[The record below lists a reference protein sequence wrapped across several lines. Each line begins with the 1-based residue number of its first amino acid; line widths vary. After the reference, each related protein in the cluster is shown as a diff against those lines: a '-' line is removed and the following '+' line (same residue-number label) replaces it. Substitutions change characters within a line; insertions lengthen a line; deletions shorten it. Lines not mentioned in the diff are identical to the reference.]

1 MKKIRYLFCAYVPHW
16 TAGGCMVM
24 HLFAK
29 MLSDMG
35 EDVYMTLAHDVR
47 NRENYTAVLPGS
59 GNNAK
64 EITSYEEA
72 MALAQEDDVAVIYPE
87 IVSGNPMNAKKVIRW
102 VLYYPGGHGAG
113 DMVYDSSELIFTY
126 FDRYLKGT
134 SHENSPLLTIVET
147 RLNQFFSMEGI
158 AREYDCILIKKGA
171 ANFETLKE
179 RYLNPNYQLL
189 DKPIFILDGLL
200 DKLNDVAQLN
210 GIFNQVRNFISFDQA
225 TYYNI
230 MASLSGCTSIVLP
243 INDMSREQWTKEMPL
258 YQHGVAYGFDDIER
272 ANDTKF
278 QLVASL
284 RETEKEN
291 FVHANKFIEMV
302 NSRWN

>member
-16 TAGGCMVM
+16 TAGGSMVS

-35 EDVYMTLAHDVR
+35 EDVYMTLAHNVR
-47 NRENYTAVLPGS
+47 DREKYKAVLPGS
-59 GNNAK
+59 GNSAK
-64 EITSYEEA
+64 ELQYEEA
-72 MALAQEDDVAVIYPE
+72 LALAQEDDVAVIYPE

-126 FDRYLKGT
+126 FDRYLKDT
-134 SHENSPLLTIVET
+134 PHENSPLLTIVET
-147 RLNQFFSMEGI
+147 RLDQFYPMVGVQ
-158 AREYDCILIKKGA
+158 REYDCILVKKGA
-171 ANFETLKE
+171 AQFEALKAKH
-179 RYLNPNYQLL
+179 LNPNQQLL
-189 DKPIFILDGLL
+189 DKPFFILDGLL
-200 DKLNDVAQLN
+200 DTLKDVTQLN
-210 GIFNQVRNFISFDQA
+210 QIFNQVRYFISFDQA

-243 INDMSREQWTKEMPL
+243 IDGISREQWSKEMPL
-258 YQHGVAYGFDDIER
+258 YQYGVAYGFDDIER

-278 QLVASL
+278 HLADSL
-284 RETEKEN
+284 REKEKEN
-291 FVHANKFIEMV
+291 FVQAENFIKIV
-302 NSRWN
+302 NEKWN